1 MRAGRGFR
9 LEVRFRNALTPA
21 QGTGGYVEPPSYSDV
36 FGMSRNDHF
45 PGGDLDLDLDLDT
58 DSGRNRQVALD
69 GLPSYSVRLGCSTLR
84 DLLDAIEPPAEPA
97 PAPELRVPLGVVPRE
112 SGAEAG
118 STVELKVVMVASG
131 TAVMLGRQTVM
142 HIARLN
148 AMDYSRSRA
157 RLKPRWE
164 VEVAGGVDLLLVS
177 DSMWQ
182 IAFMADSSQAVNI
195 VLIMMEF
202 G

>member
-21 QGTGGYVEPPSYSDV
+21 HWTGGYVEPPSYSDV
-36 FGMSRNDHF
+36 FGAGGRNGHF
-45 PGGDLDLDLDLDT
+45 PGADLDVDRDRDRDT
-58 DSGRNRQVALD
+58 DSGRDRQVGLD

-97 PAPELRVPLGVVPRE
+97 PAPDLRVPLGVVSRE

-118 STVELKVVMVASG
+118 STVELKVVRVASG

-177 DSMWQ
+177 YLCDWLCSWLTVPRQ
-182 IAFMADSSQAVNI
+182 
-195 VLIMMEF
+195 
-202 G
+202 

>member
-1 MRAGRGFR
+1 MRAGRGFS

-21 QGTGGYVEPPSYSDV
+21 HWSGGYVEPPSYSDV
-36 FGMSRNDHF
+36 FGAGARNGHF
-45 PGGDLDLDLDLDT
+45 PAADLDRDRDAL
-58 DSGRNRQVALD
+58 SGRDGQVGLD

-97 PAPELRVPLGVVPRE
+97 PAPDLRVPLGVVSRE

-118 STVELKVVMVASG
+118 STVELKVVRVASG

-164 VEVAGGVDLLLVS
+164 VEVASGVDLLLVS
-177 DSMWQ
+177 S
-182 IAFMADSSQAVNI
+182 FM
-195 VLIMMEF
+195 
-202 G
+202 

>member
-1 MRAGRGFR
+1 MRAGRGSR

-21 QGTGGYVEPPSYSDV
+21 QGCVGDVGPPSYSDV
-36 FGMSRNDHF
+36 FGTGNNDQV
-45 PGGDLDLDLDLDT
+45 PGAEVDLPPGRDGQGD
-58 DSGRNRQVALD
+58 VD
-69 GLPSYSVRLGCSTLR
+69 GLPSYSVRLGGSALR

-97 PAPELRVPLGVVPRE
+97 PAAGLRAPLGVVPRE

-118 STVELKVVMVASG
+118 STVELKVVRVASG
-131 TAVMLGRQTVM
+131 TGVMLGRQTIM

-148 AMDYSRSRA
+148 AMDYSRFST

-164 VEVAGGVDLLLVS
+164 VEVAAGVDLLLVGVFS
-177 DSMWQ
+177 ICDY
-182 IAFMADSSQAVNI
+182 IH
-195 VLIMMEF
+195 